1 MNRKQFDDKFEELLS
16 QANESIRKRAKEV
29 IKSGALDLDAA
40 ADNFDLP
47 RVVMIDS
54 LIDAAASQKHYIG
67 RGENLRI
74 LANLKHF

>member
-1 MNRKQFDDKFEELLS
+1 MEKKQFDDKFEELLS

-40 ADNFDLP
+40 ADDFDLP

-54 LIDAAASQKHYIG
+54 LISAAGNQKHYLG
-67 RGENLRI
+67 RGRNLEI